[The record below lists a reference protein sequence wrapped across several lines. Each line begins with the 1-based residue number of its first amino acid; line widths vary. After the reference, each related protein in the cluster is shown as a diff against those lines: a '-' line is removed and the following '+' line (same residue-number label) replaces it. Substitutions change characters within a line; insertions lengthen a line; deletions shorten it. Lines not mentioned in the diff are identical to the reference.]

1 VPPESRPTLVHTD
14 SDANSINGTRTPEP
28 SSQLHTRRGSAPAFA
43 NIDQLQSHNE
53 QLLAEVFRLKF
64 ALNRQSSQKQASTTA
79 SSARSAAASVEDL
92 TLSVPDQAKFAKAK
106 TTDSSIEQDIPVV
119 KDSVTRYVNCN
130 QDQKRVFLRPPI
142 PAERDLTSVEQ
153 DVVLKDPV
161 TTDINNKLEP
171 ERVILPQTNSVE
183 RDLIL
188 PAPLPTIG
196 SLPGPGGDDKDGDVD
211 LEEGVSANIA
221 SAQNDEEKIASDAAQ
236 AGTSKQQSF
245 FASTTAKFYATYSPQ
260 VDPPLILPSAPTNKE
275 KELYLRT
282 NRPLLYTAGVFS
294 FLSLT
299 AGMWLFT
306 ISSKYFAWFG
316 VFCGALQIYMG
327 ISYWVGLVGKD
338 FDFKGHQKIVEEHPI
353 DPETCPTVDIY
364 LPCCKEPLEIIENT
378 YKHVCELDYPKDKLK
393 VYVLDD
399 GDMASVATLAKQY
412 GFEYIVRGD
421 RPRLKKAGNLRWAFQ
436 RTQGDFFNIY
446 DADFCPR
453 PDILREIIPRMLAD
467 PEIAIVQTP
476 QFFRTLDSQTWVEQ
490 GAGAIQELFYRVV
503 QVNRDRWGASICVGS
518 NAVYRRAALVD
529 VGGTAEIGFSEDV
542 HTGFG
547 CVDRGWKVRYIPL
560 CLACGVCPDSP
571 RAFFSQQMRWC
582 MGSTTLLSN
591 PDFWTSNLTRT
602 QKVSYLCGMM
612 YYSAVSLSI
621 FVNPLPGIFMVW
633 LRPEYFRAYN
643 LAFACPSIM
652 YTLVT
657 FRIWAKASYGLNVQY
672 IQVIQSYAYLT
683 AIKDR
688 VFGRAL
694 MWAPSGDSKAHKNNK
709 YRNMRTLAWCWLL
722 VWMSALL
729 TGMIYQILRGMHW
742 WNCIPLLCLDT
753 LNLWLAHRFLFCNS

>member
-1 VPPESRPTLVHTD
+1 M
-14 SDANSINGTRTPEP
+14 
-28 SSQLHTRRGSAPAFA
+28 SAPALA
-43 NIDQLQSHNE
+43 NIDKLRSQNE
-53 QLLAEVFRLKF
+53 ELLAEVFRLKF
-64 ALNRQSSQKQASTTA
+64 ALNRQSYHHRVNTTTPSTH
-79 SSARSAAASVEDL
+79 SVAASVRSFDA
-92 TLSVPDQAKFAKAK
+92 TLSEHAKFAKSK
-106 TTDSSIEQDIPVV
+106 E
-119 KDSVTRYVNCN
+119 KDS
-130 QDQKRVFLRPPI
+130 
-142 PAERDLTSVEQ
+142 SVEQ
-153 DVVLKDPV
+153 DVAPMNDPV
-161 TTDINNKLEP
+161 TTDVSNILEP
-171 ERVILPQTNSVE
+171 ERVILPTITPIE

-188 PAPLPTIG
+188 PAPLPAVKP
-196 SLPGPGGDDKDGDVD
+196 LPALRAYDEDGDVD

-221 SAQNDEEKIASDAAQ
+221 SPQNDLEEKVSQDNAQ
-236 AGTSKQQSF
+236 VGPSYKNSF
-245 FASTTAKFYATYSPQ
+245 FTKATARFLATYAPR
-260 VDPPLILPSAPTNKE
+260 VDPPLILPSAPTDEE
-275 KELYLRT
+275 KRSYLHT
-282 NRPLLYTAGVFS
+282 NRGLLYTAGVFS

-316 VFCGALQIYMG
+316 VFCGALQLYMG

-338 FDFKGHQKIVEEHPI
+338 FDFEGHQKIVAENPI
-353 DPETCPTVDIY
+353 DPDTCPTVDIY
-364 LPCCKEPLEIIENT
+364 LPCCKEPLAIIENT
-378 YKHVCELDYPKDKLK
+378 YKHVRELDYPKGKLK
-393 VYVLDD
+393 VHVLDD
-399 GDMASVATLAKQY
+399 GAMESVANLAKQY
-412 GFEYIVRGD
+412 GFEYIVRDD

-453 PDILREIIPRMLAD
+453 PDILREIIPRMIAD
-467 PEIAIVQTP
+467 PEVAIVQTP

-518 NAVYRRAALVD
+518 NAVYRRAALVE

-591 PDFWTSNLTRT
+591 PEFWTSNLTRT

-633 LRPEYFRAYN
+633 LRPEYFRYYN
-643 LAFACPSIM
+643 LAFACPSIL
-652 YTLVT
+652 YTLLT
-657 FRIWAKASYGLNVQY
+657 FRVWAKASYGLNVQY

-688 VFGRAL
+688 IFGKAL
-694 MWAPSGDSKAHKNNK
+694 MWVPSGDSKAHKNNK
-709 YRNMRTLAWCWLL
+709 YRNMRILAWCWLTT
-722 VWMSALL
+722 WMSALL

-753 LNLWLAHRFLFCNS
+753 LNLWLAHRFLFCNN